1 MKDRL
6 GRFLHDWRLRMVL
19 PHVRGRVLDLGCGAN
34 ELVRRHPGG
43 GVGVDVH
50 QWGGV
55 DVVVADTAQL
65 PFAAGEF
72 DTVTIVAALN
82 HIPNRGDVLVESRRV
97 LKPDGQVIL
106 TMIPPGISTVWHRIR
121 RRSDAD
127 QTERGMKPG
136 EVYGL
141 TADEV
146 RDLLA
151 RAGFRVTL
159 EQRFMLGVNRLTVA
173 RPEPPRP
180 PRGRQSP
187 ATP

>member
-6 GRFLHDWRLRMVL
+6 GRYLHDWRVRRVL
-19 PHVRGRVLDLGCGAN
+19 PHLTGRVLDIGCGAN

-50 QWGGV
+50 QWGDV
-55 DVVVADTAQL
+55 DVVVPDTAAL
-65 PFAAGEF
+65 PFTDGEF

-82 HIPNRGDVLVESRRV
+82 HIPNRDAVLAEARRV
-97 LKPDGQVIL
+97 LKPGGRLIL

-141 TADEV
+141 RARAV
-146 RDLLA
+146 RDLVA
-151 RAGFRVTL
+151 RAGFRVTR
-159 EQRFMLGVNRLTVA
+159 EERFMLGVNTLTVA
-173 RPEPPRP
+173 VKSEP
-180 PRGRQSP
+180 
-187 ATP
+187 

>member
-6 GRFLHDWRLRMVL
+6 GRYLHDWRLRIVL
-19 PHVRGRVLDLGCGAN
+19 PHVRGRVLDIGCGAN

-50 QWGGV
+50 QWGDV
-55 DVVVADTAQL
+55 DVVVDDTAKL

-72 DTVTIVAALN
+72 ETVTIVAALN
-82 HIPNRGDVLVESRRV
+82 HIPNRGDVLVEARRV
-97 LKPDGQVIL
+97 LKPEGRLIL

-127 QTERGMKPG
+127 QTERGMKAG

-141 TADEV
+141 TAQAV
-146 RDLLA
+146 RDLVT
-151 RAGFRVTL
+151 RAGFRVTH
-159 EQRFMLGVNRLTVA
+159 ERRFMLGVNQLTVA
-173 RPEPPRP
+173 IRRER
-180 PRGRQSP
+180 
-187 ATP
+187 